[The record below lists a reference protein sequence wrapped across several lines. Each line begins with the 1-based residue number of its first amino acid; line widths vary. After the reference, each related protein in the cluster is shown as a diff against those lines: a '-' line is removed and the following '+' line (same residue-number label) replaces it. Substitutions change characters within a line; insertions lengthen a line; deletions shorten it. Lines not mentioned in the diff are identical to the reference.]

1 LTFDH
6 GCKSKKLKSIKK
18 GKIHSKFSH
27 KIVWL
32 ILKKVYLVTLT
43 ILKSL
48 FMKKWISTALLF
60 LVSIT
65 VFGQETMTIQVE
77 IANRNGDVVYLK
89 EGRKNVLEIKVDDK
103 GIFKS
108 TFPIKEGMYQF
119 FDGNEYAQLFL
130 KPGYDLKMS
139 LDAKKFDETLKF
151 SGKGAN
157 ENTFLAEQ
165 SLIDQKMDF
174 DSLLAM
180 EETNFNK
187 AIEEKRNADTGR
199 LDKAALDTNFATLF
213 KNTLEANL
221 SGLKQY
227 HTQIMANKKLN
238 NTAAP
243 DFVYENHKGGKTS
256 LESMKGKYVYIDVW
270 ATWCGPC
277 RAEIPFL
284 KELEKNYHGK
294 NIEFVSVSVDVE
306 KDYEKWKTFVTEKA
320 LGGTQ
325 LYADKNWNSDFI
337 KAFGINSIPRFILI
351 DPKGV
356 VIDAD
361 AARPSNPKLKTQL
374 DGLVK

>member
-1 LTFDH
+1 
-6 GCKSKKLKSIKK
+6 
-18 GKIHSKFSH
+18 
-27 KIVWL
+27 
-32 ILKKVYLVTLT
+32 
-43 ILKSL
+43 
-48 FMKKWISTALLF
+48 MKKWISTALLF

-238 NTAAP
+238 NTVAP

-284 KELEKNYHGK
+284 KELEKSYHGK

>member
-1 LTFDH
+1 
-6 GCKSKKLKSIKK
+6 
-18 GKIHSKFSH
+18 
-27 KIVWL
+27 
-32 ILKKVYLVTLT
+32 
-43 ILKSL
+43 
-48 FMKKWISTALLF
+48 MKKWISTALLF

-108 TFPIKEGMYQF
+108 TFPIKEAMYQF

-238 NTAAP
+238 NTVAP
-243 DFVYENHKGGKTS
+243 NFVYENHKGGKTS

-284 KELEKNYHGK
+284 KELEKSYHGK

>member
-1 LTFDH
+1 
-6 GCKSKKLKSIKK
+6 
-18 GKIHSKFSH
+18 
-27 KIVWL
+27 
-32 ILKKVYLVTLT
+32 
-43 ILKSL
+43 
-48 FMKKWISTALLF
+48 MKKWISTALLF

>member
-1 LTFDH
+1 
-6 GCKSKKLKSIKK
+6 
-18 GKIHSKFSH
+18 
-27 KIVWL
+27 
-32 ILKKVYLVTLT
+32 
-43 ILKSL
+43 
-48 FMKKWISTALLF
+48 MKKWISTALLF

-77 IANRNGDVVYLK
+77 IANRNCDVVYLK
-89 EGRKNVLEIKVDDK
+89 EGIKNVLEIKVDDK

-108 TFPIKEGMYQF
+108 TFPIKEAMYQF

-238 NTAAP
+238 NTVAP
-243 DFVYENHKGGKTS
+243 NFVYENHKGGKTS

-284 KELEKNYHGK
+284 KELEKSYHGK